1 MIKKHLLARILFLAI
16 LTSWGC
22 GAGKQPVHK
31 PTTATPPS
39 LSQPN
44 GQVLVVTAGPL
55 NLRACPG
62 MECQVIAVLPR
73 GQEVVKL
80 EAKAGWLRVRVP
92 SIQKKGWVGA
102 RYVGIGGHKSP
113 ELPPPPPSASP
124 KVKEEWVVPA
134 KEKAQKTEKEEMTP
148 KHQPAPEVQ
157 EEWATPEKQEAPEVK
172 EEFAK

>member
-1 MIKKHLLARILFLAI
+1 MIKKHLILCILVSAI

-31 PTTATPPS
+31 PTTPPPPS

-44 GQVLVVTAGPL
+44 GRILVVTAGRL

-62 MECQVIAVLPR
+62 KACRIIADLSK

-80 EAKAGWLRVRVP
+80 GSETGWLRVRVP
-92 SIQKKGWVGA
+92 AIQKEGWVWA
-102 RYVGIGGHKSP
+102 RYVGIGGNKSMVLP
-113 ELPPPPPSASP
+113 LPPP
-124 KVKEEWVVPA
+124 KVEEERVDPA
-134 KEKAQKTEKEEMTP
+134 KQKAQEVEEKGMTP
-148 KHQPAPEVQ
+148 KHQVAPEAQ

>member
-1 MIKKHLLARILFLAI
+1 MIKRYPLATFLFLVI

-22 GAGKQPVHK
+22 GAKKQPVHK
-31 PTTATPPS
+31 PTTAPPPS

-44 GQVLVVTAGPL
+44 GQVMVVTAGPL

-62 MECQVIAVLPR
+62 MECRVIAVLPR
-73 GQEVVKL
+73 GQRVIKL
-80 EAKAGWLRVRVP
+80 GAKAGWLRVRVP
-92 SIQKKGWVGA
+92 SIQKEGWVGA
-102 RYVGIGGHKSP
+102 RYVGIGKHKSL

-134 KEKAQKTEKEEMTP
+134 KQEAQKMEKEEKTP
-148 KHQPAPEVQ
+148 KRRPAPEVQ